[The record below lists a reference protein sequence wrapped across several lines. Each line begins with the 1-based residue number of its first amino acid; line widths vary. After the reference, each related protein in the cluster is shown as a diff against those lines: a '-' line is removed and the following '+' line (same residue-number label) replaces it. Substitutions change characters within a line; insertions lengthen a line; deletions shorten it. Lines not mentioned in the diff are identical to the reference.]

1 MTYYTDLA
9 DLKENDRITAI
20 GNAVMKAPAS
30 SADKPVMVAFV
41 VDDHPK
47 ADRYV
52 EKLQKQ
58 FPGIRIIDRFD
69 GPVANTVT
77 VRVGGPL
84 R

>member
-1 MTYYTDLA
+1 MKGFADLA
-9 DLKENDRITAI
+9 DLKEDDRITAI
-20 GNAVMKAPAS
+20 GNTVMKAPSS
-30 SADKPVMVAFV
+30 SADQPIMVAVV
-41 VDDHPK
+41 VDDHVK

-52 EKLQKQ
+52 KKLESQ

-77 VRVGGPL
+77 IRVGGPL